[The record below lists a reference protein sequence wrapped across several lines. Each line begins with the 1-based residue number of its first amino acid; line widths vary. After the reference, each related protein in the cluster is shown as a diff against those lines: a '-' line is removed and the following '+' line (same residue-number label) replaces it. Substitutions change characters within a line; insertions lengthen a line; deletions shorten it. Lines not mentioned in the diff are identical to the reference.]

1 MCYAARNDNLPLVN
15 LLLRGGASP
24 QICTQLGDTPSS
36 LALSCGYM
44 KIVNVLDN
52 GERDLKQREIPSLSR
67 PENVDRKLTTSEW
80 YSGISEE
87 YFKFH

>member
-1 MCYAARNDNLPLVN
+1 
-15 LLLRGGASP
+15 
-24 QICTQLGDTPSS
+24 
-36 LALSCGYM
+36 M

-52 GERDLKQREIPSLSR
+52 GERDLKQRETPSLSG